1 MAKQA
6 SSAGIKE
13 TGTTV
18 KGLLKYEEF
27 RDSLLKITPLADKL
41 NARGKRHVATLKSLQ
56 RFDPDNPEYSNDTI
70 RKEIMSRLGVAS
82 GEFDDYDT
90 IGRDSAGRSKLA
102 IDQKEQNPRGFKH
115 GGKVC
120 HGQTEQGSAEKN

>member
-6 SSAGIKE
+6 SSAGITE
-13 TGTTV
+13 TGKTV
-18 KGLLKYEEF
+18 KGLIKYGEF
-27 RDSLLKITPLADKL
+27 RDSLREITPLVDKL
-41 NARGKRHVATLKSLQ
+41 NARAKRHVATLKSLQ
-56 RFDPDNPEYSNDTI
+56 RFEPENPEYSNAAI
-70 RKEIMSRLGVAS
+70 KKEIMSSLGVAS

-102 IDQKEQNPRGFKH
+102 VEQKEQNPRGFKR

-120 HGQTEQGSAEKN
+120 RGRSAQGSAEKF